1 MSDLTAYSVALEKI
15 RGAASCFSHKSETH
29 RIEDVVGRVL
39 TENLYSCE
47 SVPSFDNSA
56 MDGFAVDWRLTSAAT
71 PTERVSFVV
80 QETIAAG
87 HLYETDLSN
96 VIGKHKALEIM
107 TGAPL
112 PDDEG
117 HLAVVKVEDV
127 VCHRNNLGE
136 VERIEV
142 SRPILELENVRR
154 VGEDFPQDTL
164 IAAAGTVVS
173 PALLM
178 GLSSLG
184 ISRVSVRAKPK
195 VAVLATGAEI
205 VDHGVS
211 SLSRGKVRNSSAP
224 YLMQSLRDM
233 GADPHYYG
241 ILSDDCAEFKRVI
254 REVLRDGPDVI
265 LSTGAVS
272 MGKYDFVLRG
282 LNDLGAEV
290 HFHKV
295 AIRPGKPI
303 VFASFGKNTAFF
315 GLPGNPISTSVGL
328 RFFVEPFLRRLRG
341 LSAEVPYQGYL
352 SNETGKPKDLRCFFK
367 ARVSAD
373 QGRLEVESLPGQA
386 SFMIHSL
393 IEANAWCVLSEAF
406 GRINR
411 GTLVDIYPLS
421 PDYQHSWSAI
431 GSHMQRTATLNA
443 GGTQFSFQGVQG
455 DCCK

>member
-1 MSDLTAYSVALEKI
+1 LSNLTAYSVALEMV
-15 RGAASCFSHKSETH
+15 RGAASHFLFKSETH
-29 RIEDVVGRVL
+29 PIEDAVGRIL
-39 TENLYSCE
+39 TENLYSYE

-71 PTERVSFVV
+71 STAPVTFAV

-87 HLYETDLSN
+87 HLCETELFDI
-96 VIGKHKALEIM
+96 IGKQKALEIM

-117 HLAVVKVEDV
+117 NLSVVKVEDV
-127 VCHRNNLGE
+127 VCHRDDFGE
-136 VERIEV
+136 VQRIEV

-154 VGEDFPQDTL
+154 VGEDFAKDTL
-164 IAAAGTVVS
+164 IAAAGTVLS

-211 SLSRGKVRNSSAP
+211 TLLRGKVRNSSSP
-224 YLMQSLRDM
+224 YLMQSLRDL

-241 ILSDDCAEFKRVI
+241 ILGDDCAEFTRVI
-254 REVLRDGPDVI
+254 REVLRDEPDVI

-341 LSAEVPYQGYL
+341 LPDEVPYQGYL
-352 SNETGKPKDLRCFFK
+352 SNETGKPRDLRCFFK
-367 ARVSAD
+367 ARVSID

-393 IEANAWCVLSEAF
+393 IEANAWCVLSESYS
-406 GRINR
+406 RINR
-411 GTLVDIYPLS
+411 GTLVDIYSLS
-421 PDYQHSWSAI
+421 PNYEHSWAAV
-431 GSHMQRTATLNA
+431 GSHAQRTATSNA
-443 GGTQFSFQGVQG
+443 VGSRFSFHGVQG